1 MATTLD
7 FSEVNNWL
15 NSQPENT
22 ADTPYEII
30 ITNAPASGYSSAL
43 DPDERFVSIVG
54 MVMSSGVT
62 SIGNQ
67 SFYRCSGLTSI
78 TIPNSVTSIGDRAF
92 ELCSNL
98 TSITIPNSVT
108 SIGWQA
114 FYDCSGLT
122 SINIPEGVT
131 SIGDYAFYDCSG
143 LTSVFMYPSFSEN
156 LMKSNSFS
164 NTPGTL
170 ELHVPLSKKSGWQ
183 SATLS
188 KYGFKAD
195 VKTEAILTPAKKW
208 IRIA

>member
-7 FSEVNNWL
+7 FSEVKNWL

-22 ADTPYEII
+22 ASTPYEII
-30 ITNAPASGYSSAL
+30 ITNAPKSGYPSTL
-43 DPDERFVSIVG
+43 NVTGRFVSIVG

-122 SINIPEGVT
+122 S
-131 SIGDYAFYDCSG
+131 
-143 LTSVFMYPSFSEN
+143 VFMYPSFSEN

-170 ELHVPLSKKSGWQ
+170 ELHVPLSKISEWK

-188 KYGFKAD
+188 NYGFATD
-195 VKTEAILTPAKKW
+195 VKAESFTKKW
-208 IRIA
+208 IRVA